1 MPKIGC
7 IGQWPG
13 RPGQVAIIMVRLIR
27 SHLQV
32 RLIMAFV
39 LVMLIPTTLVS
50 AYNLLRTRE
59 ILLSQISSEQLR
71 IAEARASTAESRIA
85 QGSGDL
91 LFVVMSAALRR
102 YAHVET
108 RDPDLVATTFQDFLR
123 QSVGRYSGLCL
134 LNPKGVEEVCV
145 RQGDDNL
152 FRRVPTAQLRNQ
164 QAEPVFVN
172 ALRQAGIPDGNMV
185 AITTVDLT
193 GTPSILLRYSILYA
207 DDTGPVGVLVLEAP
221 LAPILSVLVDQT
233 LGVRTS
239 VLDSDGT
246 YLYRSDL
253 DLANAR
259 RLSLTEAQPHDAQII
274 LRQAEGTIIESVDRP
289 ASFQAFKRM
298 RPHSQS
304 AVQWTV
310 IYEHPYAAALAPVGE
325 TQVVITALTI
335 LALVSATALAY
346 MLARGIIRPIR
357 ALAVAAE
364 QIGAG
369 KLNTAVPHAG
379 LDEIGALGRTL
390 EHTVVR
396 LRETLTAAEVGRN
409 EAETLRAATQA
420 LGVTLNLDQV
430 LALILTELRKMVP
443 FDSASVQEVQ
453 GEKSRIVGTYGS
465 ASSEHMLGLAFPLVP
480 GETPNA
486 EVAHTWLPVILKDG
500 PAVYPIFKTEPFHA
514 DPIRS
519 WLGVPMIFGERMIG
533 MITLNKYTPDFYTT
547 EHARLAMAFAAQATA
562 AMENARLYAAAR
574 RELAERHRAEEAQA
588 RLAAIIE
595 ATTDMVGMTDLQG
608 QSIFLNQAGRRL
620 MGLSDEVPLA
630 GLHMAE
636 FFPMRLRGALRDE
649 ILPATLH
656 NGVWTG
662 DTYLLARDGSEIP
675 VSQVIIVHKEPDG
688 QAALFSTIVRDMRVQ
703 RQTEEDLRQ
712 AQKMEALGRLA
723 GGMAHDFNNL
733 LTVML
738 GEVEL
743 LLDDL
748 PVEHPLRHSAEQI
761 RLSGTRAATLTRQL
775 LTFSRRQVLQP
786 ELVNLNQ
793 VILGLDQLLRRLI
806 SEDIT
811 LSISLAPD
819 LPLVRTDQG
828 QIEQVVMNLVINAR
842 DAMPDGGHLLIETAT
857 TLANELSGRRDDGT
871 DTRDYALIVVSDTGT
886 GMDEQTK
893 THIFEPF
900 FTTKPRG
907 KGTGLGLATVHGI
920 VQQSGGHIRFQSE
933 VGQGA
938 IFKIY
943 LPITTDAGPNQAQ
956 PPAPARLG
964 VVGPSRT
971 HAATVLLVE
980 DDDDVRNL
988 ARQILTRQGFTV
1000 LEAGDGPTALA
1011 LAHAYAG
1018 PISTLLTDIVMPGGL
1033 NGVQLAATL
1042 RTLRP
1047 NTRIIYMSGYTDNA
1061 LVDHSIAEEGA
1072 CFLQKPFT
1080 PDKLVRALLDGL
1092 D

>member
-1 MPKIGC
+1 
-7 IGQWPG
+7 
-13 RPGQVAIIMVRLIR
+13 
-27 SHLQV
+27 
-32 RLIMAFV
+32 
-39 LVMLIPTTLVS
+39 
-50 AYNLLRTRE
+50 
-59 ILLSQISSEQLR
+59 
-71 IAEARASTAESRIA
+71 
-85 QGSGDL
+85 
-91 LFVVMSAALRR
+91 
-102 YAHVET
+102 
-108 RDPDLVATTFQDFLR
+108 
-123 QSVGRYSGLCL
+123 
-134 LNPKGVEEVCV
+134 
-145 RQGDDNL
+145 
-152 FRRVPTAQLRNQ
+152 
-164 QAEPVFVN
+164 
-172 ALRQAGIPDGNMV
+172 
-185 AITTVDLT
+185 
-193 GTPSILLRYSILYA
+193 
-207 DDTGPVGVLVLEAP
+207 
-221 LAPILSVLVDQT
+221 
-233 LGVRTS
+233 
-239 VLDSDGT
+239 
-246 YLYRSDL
+246 
-253 DLANAR
+253 
-259 RLSLTEAQPHDAQII
+259 
-274 LRQAEGTIIESVDRP
+274 
-289 ASFQAFKRM
+289 
-298 RPHSQS
+298 
-304 AVQWTV
+304 
-310 IYEHPYAAALAPVGE
+310 
-325 TQVVITALTI
+325 
-335 LALVSATALAY
+335 
-346 MLARGIIRPIR
+346 
-357 ALAVAAE
+357 
-364 QIGAG
+364 
-369 KLNTAVPHAG
+369 
-379 LDEIGALGRTL
+379 
-390 EHTVVR
+390 
-396 LRETLTAAEVGRN
+396 
-409 EAETLRAATQA
+409 
-420 LGVTLNLDQV
+420 
-430 LALILTELRKMVP
+430 
-443 FDSASVQEVQ
+443 
-453 GEKSRIVGTYGS
+453 
-465 ASSEHMLGLAFPLVP
+465 
-480 GETPNA
+480 
-486 EVAHTWLPVILKDG
+486 
-500 PAVYPIFKTEPFHA
+500 
-514 DPIRS
+514 
-519 WLGVPMIFGERMIG
+519 GVPMIFGERMIG

-547 EHARLAMAFAAQATA
+547 EHTRLAMAFAAQAAA

-608 QSIFLNQAGRRL
+608 QSLFLNQAGRRL
-620 MGLSDEVPLA
+620 MGLSDAVPLA

-743 LLDDL
+743 LLEDL
-748 PVEHPLRHSAEQI
+748 PVGHALRHSAEQI
-761 RLSGTRAATLTRQL
+761 RQSGTRAATLTRQL

-786 ELVNLNQ
+786 ELLNLNQ
-793 VILGLDQLLRRLI
+793 VILGLEQLLRRLI

-811 LSISLAPD
+811 LNISLAPD

-842 DAMPDGGHLLIETAT
+842 DAMPDGGHLLIETAA
-857 TLANELSGRRDDGT
+857 TLANELPSRREEGSDNC
-871 DTRDYALIVVSDTGT
+871 DYALIVVSDTGT

-893 THIFEPF
+893 NHLFEPF

-920 VQQSGGHIRFQSE
+920 VRQSGGHIRFQSE

-943 LPITTDAGPNQAQ
+943 LPSTTDEGPKQLQLQ
-956 PPAPARLG
+956 PQPQPSARLG
-964 VVGPSRT
+964 VVGPSHTR
-971 HAATVLLVE
+971 AATVLLVE

-1047 NTRIIYMSGYTDNA
+1047 DTRIVYMSGYTDNA
-1061 LVDHSIAEEGA
+1061 LIDHSIAEEGA
-1072 CFLQKPFT
+1072 YFLQKPFT
-1080 PDKLVRALLDGL
+1080 PDTLVRALLEGL